1 MATKAKKIPAKPFY
15 GRWWFKLFFF
25 MGLIFS
31 AYLLY
36 LDHTIRSKFDGRK
49 WALPA
54 KVYARPLELY
64 LGLELKAEDLKHELS
79 QLGYR
84 SVRRL
89 KQAGDM
95 VQLGDEWQIYSRG
108 FVFWDG
114 DEPAREIKL
123 KLTDGYVSELQDLNG
138 SSLDLSRLEPLEIA
152 GIYPSHNEDRELLRL
167 IDVPHLLGEA
177 LIVVEDRNFAHHWG
191 VSLKGIARAAL
202 ANYRAGGAVQ
212 GGSTLTQ
219 QLIKNFYLN
228 QERSLQR
235 KAQEALM
242 AILLELRYSKS
253 EILETYINEVYL
265 GQRGKQGIHGF
276 ALASRHYFGQPL
288 QELKLEQL
296 ALLVGMVKGASYY
309 NPWRN
314 PKRATKRR
322 NLVLKLMFEQSLI
335 SEGQYKRATK
345 AGLSVVKSGTKKS
358 QRYPAFL
365 QLVKQQLKRDYQEE
379 DLRTEGLRIFTSLS
393 PSVQRH
399 AERSLLSRAGYLE
412 RYYGMKKESLQ
423 GSVVVSSVGTAEVL
437 AMVGGRGGQGSGF
450 NRALNAKRPVGSLL
464 KPAIY
469 LTALG
474 RSDEYSLASRVNDA
488 TVKVKTPENTIWQP
502 RNFDRK
508 SHGDVMLYEA
518 LAKSYNQAAARLGM
532 QLGLAEVFNTIY
544 RLGVQREL
552 PAVPSVLLG
561 AVELS
566 PMEVAGVYHTLA
578 NEGVY
583 SPMRAI
589 REVTSSG
596 GQPLKRYP
604 LQVEQRFSSD
614 SVYLT
619 QFALQAAMRIGSGR
633 SAYKQL
639 PDSLE
644 VAGKTGTTNNQRDSW
659 FAGFSGAHLA
669 VVWLGKDDNGST
681 PLTGSS
687 GALRVWTDIFSKIP
701 TQPLVA
707 QPPLGVEYHWVDVAS
722 GKLSQAECPG
732 AIELPFIAGK
742 QPKEQLYCQPSQPK
756 RRSWWQRLFGQG

>member
-1 MATKAKKIPAKPFY
+1 MATKAKKAPAKPFY
-15 GRWWFKLFFF
+15 KRWWFKLFLF
-25 MGLIFS
+25 MGLIFG

-64 LGLELKAEDLKHELS
+64 LGLELKAEDLKHELT

-84 SVRRL
+84 STRSL
-89 KQAGDM
+89 KQPGDM
-95 VQLGDEWQIYSRG
+95 VQLGSEWQIYSRG
-108 FVFWDG
+108 FIFWDG
-114 DEPAREIKL
+114 DEPARKIKL
-123 KLTDGYVSELQDLNG
+123 KLADGYVSALQSLDG
-138 SSLDLSRLEPLEIA
+138 EALDLSRLEPLEIA

-191 VSLKGIARAAL
+191 VSVKGIARAAL

-265 GQRGKQGIHGF
+265 GQRGKRGVHGF

-314 PKRATKRR
+314 PERAKKRR
-322 NLVLKLMFEQSLI
+322 NLVLKLMFDQDLI
-335 SEGQYKRATK
+335 SQEEFTK
-345 AGLSVVKSGTKKS
+345 ASRAGLSVVKPGAKKS
-358 QRYPAFL
+358 QRFPAFL

-399 AERSLLSRAGYLE
+399 AEKSLASRAAYLE
-412 RYYGMKKESLQ
+412 RYYGMKKQSLQ
-423 GSVVVSSVGTAEVL
+423 GSVVVSSVGSAEVL
-437 AMVGGRGGQGSGF
+437 AMVGGRNGQGVGF

-469 LTALG
+469 LTALN
-474 RSDEYSLASRVNDA
+474 RSEEYSLASRVSDA
-488 TVKVKTPENTIWQP
+488 TVKVKTPEHKIWQP

-508 SHGDVMLYEA
+508 SHGEVMLYEA

-532 QLGLAEVFNTIY
+532 QLGLADVFNTIY
-544 RLGVQREL
+544 RLGVEKEL

-561 AVELS
+561 AVEMS
-566 PMEVAGVYHTLA
+566 PMEVANVYHTLA

-589 REVTSSG
+589 REVTSSA

-604 LQVEQRFSSD
+604 LQVEQRFSAD

-639 PDSLE
+639 PDSIE
-644 VAGKTGTTNNQRDSW
+644 IAGKTGTTNNQRDSW
-659 FAGFSGAHLA
+659 FAGFSGSHLA

-701 TQPLVA
+701 TQSLVA
-707 QPPLGVEYHWVDVAS
+707 QPPLGVEYHWIDVAS

-732 AIELPFIAGK
+732 AIELPFIAGM

-756 RRSWWQRLFGQG
+756 RRSWWQRLFGKG

>member
-1 MATKAKKIPAKPFY
+1 MARKAKKAPAKPFFR
-15 GRWWFKLFFF
+15 RWWFKLFFF
-25 MGLIFS
+25 MALLFGV
-31 AYLLY
+31 YLLY

-64 LGLELKAEDLKHELS
+64 LGQELKEDDLAFELK

-84 SVRRL
+84 SVKRL
-89 KQAGDM
+89 GQAGDM
-95 VQLGDEWQIYSRG
+95 VHWGSDWQIYSRG

-114 DEPAREIKL
+114 DEAARKVRL
-123 KLTDGYVSELQDLNG
+123 KLQDGRITELQSLNG
-138 SSLDLSRLEPLEIA
+138 KPLDLLRLEPLEIA

-177 LIVVEDRNFAHHWG
+177 LIVVEDRNFAHHFG
-191 VSLKGIARAAL
+191 ISLKGIARAAL
-202 ANYRAGGAVQ
+202 ANYKAGSAVQ

-219 QLIKNFYLN
+219 QLVKNFYLN
-228 QERSLQR
+228 HERSLQR

-242 AILLELRYSKS
+242 SVLLELRYSKS

-265 GQRGKQGIHGF
+265 GQSGKRGIHGF

-288 QELKLEQL
+288 KELRLEQL

-314 PKRATKRR
+314 SKRALERR
-322 NLVLKLMFEQSLI
+322 NLVLTLMLQQQLI
-335 SEGQYKRATK
+335 SDQEFKRASK
-345 AGLSVVKSGTKKS
+345 AGLGVIKAGSRPS

-365 QLVKQQLKRDYQEE
+365 QLVKEQLKRDYQEE
-379 DLRTEGLRIFTSLS
+379 DLRSEGLRIFTSLS
-393 PSVQRH
+393 PSVQRQ
-399 AERSLLSRAGYLE
+399 AERSLNRKSAFLE
-412 RYYGMKKESLQ
+412 RYYGMKKKSLQ
-423 GSVVVSSVGTAEVL
+423 GAVVVTAVGSAEVL
-437 AMVGGRGGQGSGF
+437 AFVGGRDSSAGGF
-450 NRALNAKRPVGSLL
+450 NRALNARRPVGSLL

-469 LTALG
+469 LTALNK
-474 RSDEYSLASRVNDA
+474 SSEYSLASRISDA
-488 TVKVKTPENTIWQP
+488 TVKVKTPENSIWQP

-532 QLGLAEVFNTIY
+532 EVGLAEVFNTIH
-544 RLGVQREL
+544 RLGIDREL
-552 PAVPSVLLG
+552 PPVPSVLLG

-566 PMEVAGVYHTLA
+566 PLDVSAFYHSLA
-578 NEGVY
+578 NEGVH
-583 SPMRAI
+583 SPIRAI

-604 LQVEQRFSSD
+604 LQVEQRFSAD

-619 QFALQAAMRIGSGR
+619 QFGLQAAMRIGSGR
-633 SAYKQL
+633 SAYREL
-639 PDSLE
+639 PQDLE
-644 VAGKTGTTNNQRDSW
+644 VAGKTGTTNDQRDSW
-659 FAGFSGAHLA
+659 FAGFSGSHLA
-669 VVWLGKDDNGST
+669 VVWLGRDDNGTT

-687 GALRVWTDIFSKIP
+687 GALRVWSDLFSKIP
-701 TQPLVA
+701 TQSLVA
-707 QPPLGVEYHWVDVAS
+707 QPPLGVEYHWIDVAS

-732 AIELPFIAGK
+732 AIELPFIAGQ
-742 QPKEQLYCQPSQPK
+742 QPLEQLYCQPRQPQ
-756 RRSWWQRLFGQG
+756 RRSWWERLFGRD

>member
-1 MATKAKKIPAKPFY
+1 MAPKAKKAPRRPFY
-15 GRWWFKLFFF
+15 SRWWFKLLFLLA
-25 MGLIFS
+25 LIFG

-36 LDHTIRSKFDGRK
+36 LDYTIRSKFDGRK

-64 LGLELKAEDLKHELS
+64 LGQQLDAKSLEFELK

-84 SVRRL
+84 ATKRL
-89 KQAGDM
+89 SQAGDM
-95 VQLGDEWQIYSRG
+95 VRLGNQWQIYSRG

-114 DEPAREIKL
+114 DEPARKIKL
-123 KLTDGYVSELQDLNG
+123 RLEEGFVSELQSVNG
-138 SSLDLSRLEPLEIA
+138 KALDIVRLEPLEIA

-177 LIVVEDRNFAHHWG
+177 LIVVEDRNFAHHFG

-202 ANYRAGGAVQ
+202 ANYRAGSAVQ

-219 QLIKNFYLN
+219 QLVKNFYLN

-242 AILLELRYSKS
+242 AVLLELRYSKS

-265 GQRGKQGIHGF
+265 GQSGKRGIHGF
-276 ALASRHYFGQPL
+276 ALASRHYFGQPI

-314 PKRATKRR
+314 PRRATERR
-322 NLVLKLMFEQSLI
+322 NLVLKLMLDQELI
-335 SEGQYKRATK
+335 SPQQFKQASKASLGLIK
-345 AGLSVVKSGTKKS
+345 AGSRSA

-379 DLRTEGLRIFTSLS
+379 DLRSEGLRIFTSLS
-393 PSVQRH
+393 PSIQQQ
-399 AERSLLSRAGYLE
+399 AERSLNQKAAYLE
-412 RYYGMKKESLQ
+412 RYYGMKKQSLQ
-423 GSVVVSSVGTAEVL
+423 GSVVVSSVGGAEVL
-437 AMVGGRGGQGSGF
+437 ALVGGRDSKVSGF

-469 LTALG
+469 LTALN
-474 RSDEYSLASRVNDA
+474 RSEQYTLASRVSDA
-488 TVKVKTPENTIWQP
+488 TVKVKTPENSIWQP

-532 QLGLAEVFNTIY
+532 QLGLGGVFANIE
-544 RLGVQREL
+544 RLGIDAEL
-552 PAVPSVLLG
+552 PPVPAVLLG

-566 PMEVAGVYHTLA
+566 AMDVSAFYHTLA

-589 REVTSSG
+589 REVTSSA

-614 SVYLT
+614 SVYLN
-619 QFALQAAMRIGSGR
+619 QFAMQAAMRIGSGR
-633 SAYKQL
+633 SAYKEL
-639 PDSLE
+639 PQSLE
-644 VAGKTGTTNNQRDSW
+644 VAGKTGTTNDQRDSW
-659 FAGFSGAHLA
+659 FAGFSGSHLA
-669 VVWLGKDDNGST
+669 VVWLGRDDNGST

-687 GALRVWTDIFSKIP
+687 GALRVWSDIFANIP
-701 TQPLVA
+701 TQSLVA
-707 QPPLGVEYHWVDVAS
+707 QPPLGVEYHWIDVAS

-732 AIELPFIAGK
+732 AIELPFIAGS
-742 QPKEQLYCQPSQPK
+742 QPQEQIYCQPRQPK
-756 RRSWWQRLFGQG
+756 KRSWWERLFGRG